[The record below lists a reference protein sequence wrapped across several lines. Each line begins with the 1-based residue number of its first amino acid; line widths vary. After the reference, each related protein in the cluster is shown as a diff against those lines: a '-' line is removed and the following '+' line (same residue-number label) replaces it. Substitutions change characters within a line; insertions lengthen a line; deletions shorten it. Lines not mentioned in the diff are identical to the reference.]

1 MIYGNTP
8 IESMGIIYFPTFAIK
23 FQPFMLPIECLGG
36 DIFEE
41 ISETLLDSSPQMV
54 VIVWEFLH
62 FFSSCLGI
70 IGISLVMTLF
80 GEMIQSDEHMFQMG
94 RFNLKPPTR

>member
-1 MIYGNTP
+1 
-8 IESMGIIYFPTFAIK
+8 
-23 FQPFMLPIECLGG
+23 MLPIECLGG

-62 FFSSCLGI
+62 FISSCLGI
-70 IGISLVMTLF
+70 IGISLVIKS
-80 GEMIQSDEHMFQMG
+80 EKSDREGKLEELEPFLAISHPA
-94 RFNLKPPTR
+94 R

>member
-1 MIYGNTP
+1 
-8 IESMGIIYFPTFAIK
+8 
-23 FQPFMLPIECLGG
+23 MLPIECLGG

-62 FFSSCLGI
+62 FISSCLGI
-70 IGISLVMTLF
+70 IGIFLVIKS
-80 GEMIQSDEHMFQMG
+80 EKSDREGKLEELEPFLAISHPA
-94 RFNLKPPTR
+94 R